1 MVFVRTLFL
10 KDTRLVYLADCSSLE
25 ECRSALN
32 SRSGVPRDQLIF
44 YSNGKRMGELGSVEV
59 HDTIDACLAL
69 PGGKGG
75 FGSMLR
81 ALGAQIEKTTNKEAC
96 RDLSGRRLRD
106 INEETRLKNYVNNAA
121 DREKE
126 KKEKKEAKL
135 NKLRKIVDPKCNG
148 GGKHEFHDPKYNKE
162 REQVTERVHE
172 AMDAVFGRAAAKAGS
187 KSVAAAA
194 AASTATCTSAIGSAA
209 GSSSS
214 PSSSDDGDSRDM
226 HGPSGIKRKAH
237 EKTTSAPSKPKK
249 GLWVGEG
256 LTESDLED
264 STDDEEEKVE
274 KK

>member
-10 KDTRLVYLADCSSLE
+10 KDTRMVYLEDCSSLE
-25 ECRSALN
+25 ECRSALTT
-32 SRSGVPRDQLIF
+32 SSGVPGDHLVF
-44 YSNGKRMGELGSVEV
+44 YNNGRRMMDEESPVDALA
-59 HDTIDACLAL
+59 TIDACLGL

-106 INEETRLKNYVNNAA
+106 INEETRLKNYVSNQAE
-121 DREKE
+121 REKE

-135 NKLRKIVDPKCNG
+135 NKLRKIVDPKCDGN

-162 REQVTERVHE
+162 REQATERVHE
-172 AMDAVFGRAAAKAGS
+172 AMEAVFSKKDSSPPQSSSSSSSEDSKEPQPGGSGLAIKRKAEEKPAAKAG
-187 KSVAAAA
+187 
-194 AASTATCTSAIGSAA
+194 
-209 GSSSS
+209 
-214 PSSSDDGDSRDM
+214 
-226 HGPSGIKRKAH
+226 
-237 EKTTSAPSKPKK
+237 PSKPKK
-249 GLWVGEG
+249 GLWVGDG

-264 STDDEEEKVE
+264 SSDEEGEGNN